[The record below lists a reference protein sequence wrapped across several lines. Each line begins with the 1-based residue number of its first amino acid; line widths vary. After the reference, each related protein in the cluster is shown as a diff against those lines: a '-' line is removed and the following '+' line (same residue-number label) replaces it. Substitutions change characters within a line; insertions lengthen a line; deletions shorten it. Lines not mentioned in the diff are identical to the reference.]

1 MNTML
6 ETLHETLEYYGED
19 SSLRGIRK
27 EEYRTLASDMGKLG
41 QMKIT
46 SSCQYVV
53 TNGDKKFC
61 AVGRCM
67 LEELH
72 DWAHDVSGSVEDLI
86 SEYWSRYLEED
97 EDVRDVSEG
106 TLMNEMM
113 KPEYRH
119 PVKFWSALQGL
130 HDTDTA
136 WSPTPGVWLTHTGK
150 DNLREVLNVI
160 SDIEGNH
167 YPQDEFLKSLI
178 NENRITG
185 ANQ

>member
-1 MNTML
+1 ML

-19 SSLRGIRK
+19 SDRRGIRK
-27 EEYRTLASDMGKLG
+27 ETYKTLPSDMHAPDEDCL
-41 QMKIT
+41 MKIT

-119 PVKFWSALQGL
+119 PVRFWAALQGL
-130 HDTDTA
+130 HDVDTA
-136 WSPTPGVWLTHTGK
+136 WSSTPGVWLTWTGQ

-160 SDIEGNH
+160 SDIERNH
-167 YPQDEFLKSLI
+167 LPQDEFLEALI
-178 NENRITG
+178 TNGRITG
-185 ANQ
+185 AN